1 MKLTEQQIQFMIEDM
16 SLELL
21 MILMQDY
28 KMDMSKAMDTLYNSE
43 TFERLSNINTGLYY
57 QSPGYVYDFLKNELN
72 SDHSVSQTG
81 IKA

>member
-43 TFERLSNINTGLYY
+43 TFERLSNIKTGLYY
-57 QSPGYVYDFLKNELN
+57 QSPGYVYDFLKNELTN
-72 SDHSVSQTG
+72 GHSVSQTG